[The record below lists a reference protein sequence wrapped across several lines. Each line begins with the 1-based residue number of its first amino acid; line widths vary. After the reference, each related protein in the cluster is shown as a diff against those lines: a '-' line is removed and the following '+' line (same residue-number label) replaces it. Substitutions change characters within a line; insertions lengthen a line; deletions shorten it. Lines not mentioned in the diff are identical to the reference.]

1 MKPLSETELERAFDL
16 FENDEAFLEMLGRAN
31 AINLFK
37 NDEAFLE
44 MLGRANAITDYQPRQ
59 EVLEQASR
67 YALRKAIN
75 NVLKGRES

>member
-1 MKPLSETELERAFDL
+1 MKPLSETELERAFDV
-16 FENDEAFLEMLGRAN
+16 FE
-31 AINLFK
+31 

-59 EVLEQASR
+59 EALKQASR

-75 NVLKGRES
+75 NVMKGRES